1 MWETPSLEQ
10 LINATSDPNSPV
22 GKRMRAAYFLR
33 QRYDLAVSAG
43 ASSSSSSTSISTV
56 NDDEC
61 KNENGVYGGDSMES
75 KNDDGGDHEDFNRNV
90 ERKEDEIVVHTLSN
104 ALKDVRHG
112 PLLRHE
118 YAYVMGQLRD
128 ERCCPALE
136 TTLSNRNDDIMVR
149 HECGEALGAIGSI
162 RSIPV
167 LEREANAIPR
177 SVEVSE
183 TCELALDFLKWK
195 HGSSISSSSSNRD
208 GHQKNHGDGNGDA
221 PPACACMLNP
231 YSSVDPAPPHPSH
244 ALLSSDTIGAILLDS
259 ERPLFERY
267 RAMFSLRNRGSA
279 ADIEQLGLTLI
290 NDKSSALLRHEV
302 AYVLGQTGRPDS
314 LDFLKESLGRLDE
327 SNMVRHEAAEALGAI
342 DGGRWDEVEAVLK
355 DFMNDDDVV
364 VRESCAVALD
374 AAEYFGQDDNDDKD
388 CCIGSHDR
396 DDVVADEE
404 TSKSSFARQKAFTNG
419 VNREITIQ
427 ENIIGS
433 TTKIRAIDDIMGNP
447 SITELQPHQRLRQQ
461 LELDPIR
468 KQRDDSD
475 RDDNEEKK
483 MDVGDDYTS
492 ANVSKSK
499 AVTDHRHGVLR
510 NHFNVSI

>member
-1 MWETPSLEQ
+1 MNIKTNETTQ
-10 LINATSDPNSPV
+10 
-22 GKRMRAAYFLR
+22 K
-33 QRYDLAVSAG
+33 
-43 ASSSSSSTSISTV
+43 
-56 NDDEC
+56 
-61 KNENGVYGGDSMES
+61 K
-75 KNDDGGDHEDFNRNV
+75 
-90 ERKEDEIVVHTLSN
+90 
-104 ALKDVRHG
+104 
-112 PLLRHE
+112 
-118 YAYVMGQLRD
+118 
-128 ERCCPALE
+128 CCPALE

-167 LEREANAIPR
+167 LEREASAIPR

-195 HGSSISSSSSNRD
+195 HGSSSSSSNSN
-208 GHQKNHGDGNGDA
+208 GNNKNHGDGNGDA

-342 DGGRWDEVEAVLK
+342 DGGRWDEVEAVLN

-374 AAEYFGQDDNDDKD
+374 AAEYFGKDDNDDKD
-388 CCIGSHDR
+388 CCIGSHDS
-396 DDVVADEE
+396 DNVVADEE
-404 TSKSSFARQKAFTNG
+404 TSKSSFARQKALTNG

-427 ENIIGS
+427 ENIPGS
-433 TTKIRAIDDIMGNP
+433 TTKIRAIVDIMGNP
-447 SITELQPHQRLRQQ
+447 SITEQQPHQRQRQQ

-499 AVTDHRHGVLR
+499 VVTTTEHRHGVLR